1 MKKGDLVELSAYGKK
16 LKILENLRGDI
27 GIVVDPY
34 FNAAQVMWARRGFR
48 HMNRRDIKRVRV
60 NEPDDTCKS

>member
-16 LKILENLRGDI
+16 LQILEGLRGDI

-34 FNAAQVMWARRGFR
+34 FDAAHVLWSKRGFR
-48 HMNRRDIKRVRV
+48 HMNGRDIKRVRV
-60 NEPDDTCKS
+60 SEAE